1 MSNTTHVVLV
11 GLMGAGKSTV
21 GSAVARTLGW
31 HFADTDQ
38 VVASLAGK
46 SVVEIFDHDGEAAF
60 RLAELAAL
68 DTLLDE
74 PSPRVIAT
82 GGGAVT
88 TEEARK
94 RLIDS
99 DEHILTIWLD
109 VSPGTAV
116 SRIIDPST
124 RPLLEGNP
132 VGRLQ
137 VIASERHKWYELV
150 SDVHIDVNQKSVSQ
164 AIEAVLEA
172 VGGAA
177 SWT

>member
-46 SVVEIFDHDGEAAF
+46 SVAEIFDHDGEAAF

-68 DTLLDE
+68 DALLDE
-74 PSPRVIAT
+74 PSPRVIST

-88 TEEARK
+88 TEEAR
-94 RLIDS
+94 
-99 DEHILTIWLD
+99 
-109 VSPGTAV
+109 
-116 SRIIDPST
+116 
-124 RPLLEGNP
+124 
-132 VGRLQ
+132 
-137 VIASERHKWYELV
+137 
-150 SDVHIDVNQKSVSQ
+150 
-164 AIEAVLEA
+164 
-172 VGGAA
+172 
-177 SWT
+177 